1 MNLHAYDDLRRIIRE
16 ELRRLRLAEL
26 AVVEDIHPH
35 AAEGDDDNYSCT
47 VALRDS
53 GLVLA
58 RVPVATGRIGMAAI
72 PAVGD
77 LVLVQ
82 FVGGDVNAPIIV
94 GSLYN
99 DEDGPPPNDA
109 GQATLVLP
117 PAAAEGEG
125 VHLQVSSAGETAAR
139 LAVGASLTVDLVDDD
154 PVVSIDVGGGAAKV
168 TIASDGAVSIESQT
182 GITLQGGEI
191 AIKGTSVE
199 IEAQAT
205 VTVKGAKI
213 DLN

>member
-1 MNLHAYDDLRRIIRE
+1 MNLHAYDDIRRIVRE
-16 ELRRLRLAEL
+16 ELKRLRLAEL

-35 AAEGDDDNYSCT
+35 ASESDDDNYACT

-58 RVPVATGRIGMAAI
+58 RVPMATARIGAVSI

-82 FVGGDVNAPIIV
+82 YVGGDINAPIIT

-99 DEDGPPPNDA
+99 DEDRPPPNAA

-117 PAAAEGEG
+117 PAAGEGEG
-125 VHLQVSSAGETAAR
+125 VHLQVSSEGETSAR
-139 LAVGASLTVDLVDDD
+139 LTIGSSLTVDLVDDD
-154 PVVSIDVGGGAAKV
+154 PVVSIDVAGAATV

-182 GITLQGGEI
+182 GITLKGGDV
-191 AIKGTSVE
+191 AIKGINVD
-199 IEAQAT
+199 IEADAQ
-205 VTVKGAKI
+205 VTVKGAVI
-213 DLN
+213 NLN